1 MEALG
6 REFLDDFKKYVT
18 KVFLTASSDSLKSDG
33 IPVGSELSGDGD
45 QYIWSSDHDEAD
57 NPDKLPDLTSQYP
70 PEELP
75 ERFSEVSSLVGFI
88 FDQVEAN
95 GTYPRKTLFR
105 RPCFLVLW

>member
-1 MEALG
+1 MFYFEAKFNAG
-6 REFLDDFKKYVT
+6 FFLELSVEDR
-18 KVFLTASSDSLKSDG
+18 LDSLKSDG
-33 IPVGSELSGDGD
+33 IPVGNELSGDGD

-88 FDQVEAN
+88 FDQFETN
-95 GTYPRKTLFR
+95 
-105 RPCFLVLW
+105 WI